1 MKRRELLLASAA
13 ACVAGPSLAKDS
25 YPNRPITV
33 IVPFAA
39 GGSTDLVVR
48 PLAVEMEKLVGAPL
62 VIVNRPGAGG
72 AIGAQSVARAKPDGY
87 TLLVGSAGPIV
98 VNPILRPGIGYR
110 PTEDFAPI
118 AILGTQPLALAV
130 NPRVPA
136 RTLAELVQL
145 YQDPKAEGFFASSGV
160 GSLPH
165 LTGELLRSVTGA
177 RVSHVAYQGGGP
189 AVQATL
195 GGETQMLFD
204 ALVSL
209 IPHQNAGALRVLAV
223 CDNQRSPLLKDV
235 PSVAEAGFPELVS
248 TTSNYLLAP
257 KGTPAEVL
265 KHIADSATRAMND
278 AAMQARMEQVGVRFD
293 TRLVGPRVSDHLNQE
308 IAKWTQV
315 VQRANI
321 KLD

>member
-13 ACVAGPSLAKDS
+13 ACVAGPALAKDS
-25 YPNRPITV
+25 YPNRPITL

-48 PLAVEMEKLVGAPL
+48 PLAVEMEKILGAPL
-62 VIVNRPGAGG
+62 VVVNRAGAGG
-72 AIGAQSVARAKPDGY
+72 SIGAQSVARAKPDGY

-98 VNPILRPGIGYR
+98 VNPILRPNIGYR
-110 PTEDFAPI
+110 PTEDFEPI
-118 AILGTQPLALAV
+118 AIVGTQPLALAV

-136 RTLAELVQL
+136 KTLGELVKL
-145 YQDPKAEGFFASSGV
+145 YKDSKAGGFFASSGV

-177 RVSHVAYQGGGP
+177 EVSHVAYQGGGP

-209 IPHQNAGALRVLAV
+209 IPHQNSGALRILAV
-223 CDNQRSPLLKDV
+223 CDQQRSPLLKDV
-235 PSVAEAGFPELVS
+235 PTVGEAGYPDLVS

-257 KGTPAEVL
+257 KGTPAEML
-265 KHIADSATRAMND
+265 KAVADAAGRVMND
-278 AAMQARMEQVGVRFD
+278 ASMQARMEQVGVRFD
-293 TRLVGPRVSDHLNQE
+293 ASLVGARVSEAMRLE
-308 IAKWTQV
+308 IAKWSSV

>member
-13 ACVAGPSLAKDS
+13 ACVAGPALAKDS

-48 PLAVEMEKLVGAPL
+48 PLAIEMERILGAPL
-62 VIVNRPGAGG
+62 VIVNRAGAGG
-72 AIGAQSVARAKPDGY
+72 SIGAQSVARAKPDGY

-98 VNPILRPGIGYR
+98 VNPILRPNIGYR
-110 PTEDFAPI
+110 PTEDFEPI
-118 AILGTQPLALAV
+118 AIVGTQPLALAV

-136 RTLAELVQL
+136 KSLGELVTL
-145 YQDPKAEGFFASSGV
+145 YKDPKAGGFFASSGV

-177 RVSHVAYQGGGP
+177 GVSHVAYQGGGP

-209 IPHQNAGALRVLAV
+209 IPHQNAGALRILAV
-223 CDNQRSPLLKDV
+223 CDQQRSPLLKDV
-235 PSVAEAGFPELVS
+235 PTVGEAGFPDLVS

-265 KHIADSATRAMND
+265 KAVGD
-278 AAMQARMEQVGVRFD
+278 AAARVMKDPAMQARMEQVGVRFD
-293 TRLVGPRVSDHLNQE
+293 ASLVGARVSEAMRLE
-308 IAKWTQV
+308 IAKWAAV

>member
-13 ACVAGPSLAKDS
+13 ACLAGPALTKEA
-25 YPNRPITV
+25 YPTRPITV

-48 PLAVEMEKLVGAPL
+48 PLAIEMEKHLGAPL
-62 VIVNRPGAGG
+62 VIVNRAGAGG
-72 AIGAQSVARAKPDGY
+72 AIGAQAVARAKPDGY

-98 VNPILRPGIGYR
+98 VNPIVRSNIGYR
-110 PTEDFAPI
+110 PTDDFEPV
-118 AILGTQPLALAV
+118 AIIGTQPLALAV
-130 NPRVPA
+130 NPGVPA
-136 RTLAELVQL
+136 NNLAELVKL
-145 YQDPKAEGFFASSGV
+145 YKQHKDGGFFASSGM

-177 RVSHVAYQGGGP
+177 KVSHVAYQGGGP

-195 GGETQMLFD
+195 AGETQMLFD

-209 IPHQNAGALRVLAV
+209 IPHQNANALRVLAV
-223 CDNQRSPLLKDV
+223 CDHQRSPLLKQV
-235 PSVAEAGFPELVS
+235 PTVAEAGFPDLVS

-257 KGTPAEVL
+257 KGTPAEVV
-265 KHIADSATRAMND
+265 KAVANAAQRVMKDP
-278 AAMQARMEQVGVRFD
+278 AMQARMEQVGVRFD
-293 TRLVGPRVSDHLNQE
+293 PALVGPRVSEVMKQE
-308 IAKWTQV
+308 IAKWSAV
-315 VQRANI
+315 VQRAHI